1 MKIKNSVIDLFAGCG
16 GLSLGLEQ
24 AGFTPVYVN
33 ELNND
38 ALNTYLINRKNIKH
52 LSNKN
57 FYSNDIHEL
66 TNEKKLQELKKNL
79 KNEFKLNIGDI
90 SLVVGGPPCQGFSG
104 IGHRRNYS
112 VDKNKLPS
120 NFLYKEM
127 IKVISFFQPKAFIFE
142 NVRGI
147 LNSKWTQNGKKGE
160 IFEDVLRQFGTL
172 KNYFQDWKLVQ
183 CKDYG
188 VPQNRPRVILIGI
201 RKDLNF
207 KPNRNYPASGLMP
220 EIKSNYPDPDELLS
234 DLIDKNYSKNFVTEK
249 YLSEPKN
256 LFQKKLRT
264 LSNGNILNKGDKL
277 TEQEYSQHSKK
288 VIEKFKYMIRNNGK
302 ISEKFKTK
310 KFSQRLIPK
319 KWGDKGPNITA
330 TSLPDDYV
338 HYSQPRSLTVRE
350 WARLQ
355 MFPDWY
361 KFSGKRTTGG
371 LRRAGNPRKGIFD
384 REVPKYTQ
392 IGNAVPVEL
401 AYRIGKN
408 LLKYI

>member
-52 LSNKN
+52 LSDKN

-79 KNEFKLNIGDI
+79 KNKFKLNIGDI

-220 EIKSNYPDPDELLS
+220 EINGNYPNPDELLS

-256 LFQKKLRT
+256 FFQKKLRT
-264 LSNGNILNKGDKL
+264 LSNGNLLNKGSKL
-277 TEQEYSQHSKK
+277 SEQEYSQHSKK
-288 VIEKFKYMIRNNGK
+288 VIEKFKYMIKNNGK

-371 LRRAGNPRKGIFD
+371 LRRAGNPRKGLFD